1 MSQEQLKRVLNALEQ
16 FQKNRTAILQ
26 KAFDEGGQSA
36 VSETVAQFDEL
47 DSFYNDLLRGQ
58 LDNSNEYYKRLLQ
71 ASNQETKKLAK
82 SIEKLSNVNEVA
94 GSVSSLLT
102 SVIQIISSL

>member
-1 MSQEQLKRVLNALEQ
+1 MSEEQLNRILKALEQ
-16 FQKNRTAILQ
+16 FQRNRTAILQ

-36 VSETVAQFDEL
+36 VSETVSQFDEL
-47 DSFYNDLLRGQ
+47 DSFYNDLLKGR
-58 LDNSNEYYKRLLQ
+58 LDNNNEYYKRLLQ
-71 ASNQETKKLAK
+71 ASNEETEKLAL
-82 SIEKLSNVNEVA
+82 SIEKLSNVNEVV